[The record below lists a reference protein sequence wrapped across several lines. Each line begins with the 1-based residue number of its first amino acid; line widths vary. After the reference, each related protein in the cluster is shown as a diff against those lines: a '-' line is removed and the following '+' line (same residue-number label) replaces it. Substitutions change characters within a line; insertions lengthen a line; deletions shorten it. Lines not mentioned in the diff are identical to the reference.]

1 MSEAGL
7 FVVGKNTPLPLK
19 GVSVKAHING
29 FLVGL
34 DSTLKYSNAGA
45 DPIEV
50 VFRFPLEES
59 FAVVGLEAV
68 IDGRKVKAVIREKE
82 EARQMYDDAIASGH
96 SAALAE
102 EKKGDIFSI
111 SLGNLPPQKDAELHL
126 KLAGQLPLDA
136 EGGVRFSLPAVLKPR
151 YTPVGSTD
159 PLAKIEA
166 ASHHGSAPAVF
177 SFHLEVASRGVS
189 DVTSPTHQLSKET
202 RGGVIKASINE
213 GQPLDKDLVVV
224 VQYKSPYEPKAIVEN
239 GEKGADK
246 ESMMSGPVVML
257 NFFPQFKSNKA
268 ACEFIFLVDR
278 SGSMGGEFIK
288 SARETLIL
296 FLKSIPPGCSFNI
309 IGFGSNYRSLFPSS
323 VPYNQENLDRAIQH
337 AERVEADLGGT
348 ELLPPL
354 RFIFGQRLL
363 EGLPRQVFV
372 LTDGSVSNTEACIQ
386 EVKRNVESARCF
398 TFGIGSGVSTYLV
411 NGLAQAG
418 NGTAEFIQSGERLQ
432 PKVIRSLKQALQPSV
447 TNLRVEFQ
455 LPAGFEVTQAPSKAP
470 VLFSGDKAVVYGI
483 LKGPSELMSPVDC
496 TASLKGQILD
506 QPLEYSI
513 PFEVPGN
520 SPSFPIPIIHH
531 LAAKALIKDWERD
544 GENKK
549 SEIVKLSIE
558 SSVVSS
564 HTAFVA
570 IDESN
575 QPVKGAMK
583 TWDITAKE
591 VESDIS
597 ALISAPTSYALM
609 SAPTSYACR
618 SAPTSSVCMSAPPK
632 TKKGGGILS
641 SLFSSGSSSSQKEKK
656 KKTAASPKQRATY
669 EDLEYSAMECNSAIS
684 DCDSAA
690 PVRQSA
696 MRSYALEEKCESMSA
711 SGSGHTRPTG
721 DSLSSLISLQQADG
735 SWKLDDVIA
744 KVLSKSLKELSNAC
758 PVKCDGGVATVWAT
772 ILCVVYLE
780 LKHPSQK
787 DEWELIAMKAELWLD
802 GQSLPAGADLNAMKA
817 AAKKLIA

>member
-19 GVSVKAHING
+19 DVSVKAHITG

-34 DSTLKYSNAGA
+34 DSTLKYSNTGA

-246 ESMMSGPVVML
+246 ESMMS
-257 NFFPQFKSNKA
+257 
-268 ACEFIFLVDR
+268 R
-278 SGSMGGEFIK
+278 SSGD
-288 SARETLIL
+288 
-296 FLKSIPPGCSFNI
+296 
-309 IGFGSNYRSLFPSS
+309 
-323 VPYNQENLDRAIQH
+323 V
-337 AERVEADLGGT
+337 
-348 ELLPPL
+348 ELLPRVQEQQSCL
-354 RFIFGQRLL
+354 RLL
-363 EGLPRQVFV
+363 EGLRRQVFV

-544 GENKK
+544 GGNKK

-583 TWDITAKE
+583 TWDVTAKTMVVQADGRRSGRTRQTARKSTGGKAPRRHLASAACQPLRSYDAEEME
-591 VESDIS
+591 VEEVLADSGPSCTD
-597 ALISAPTSYALM
+597 LIITD
-609 SAPTSYACR
+609 T
-618 SAPTSSVCMSAPPK
+618 
-632 TKKGGGILS
+632 
-641 SLFSSGSSSSQKEKK
+641 
-656 KKTAASPKQRATY
+656 
-669 EDLEYSAMECNSAIS
+669 
-684 DCDSAA
+684 
-690 PVRQSA
+690 
-696 MRSYALEEKCESMSA
+696 
-711 SGSGHTRPTG
+711 
-721 DSLSSLISLQQADG
+721 LSSLISLQQADG
-735 SWKLDDVIA
+735 SWKLDDVVA
-744 KVLSKSLKELSNAC
+744 KVLSKSLKELSDAC
-758 PVKCDGGVATVWAT
+758 PVKCDGGVATLWAT
-772 ILCVVYLE
+772 ILCVMYLE

-817 AAKKLIA
+817 AARIIIAP

>member
-1 MSEAGL
+1 M
-7 FVVGKNTPLPLK
+7 
-19 GVSVKAHING
+19 
-29 FLVGL
+29 
-34 DSTLKYSNAGA
+34 
-45 DPIEV
+45 
-50 VFRFPLEES
+50 
-59 FAVVGLEAV
+59 
-68 IDGRKVKAVIREKE
+68 
-82 EARQMYDDAIASGH
+82 
-96 SAALAE
+96 
-102 EKKGDIFSI
+102 
-111 SLGNLPPQKDAELHL
+111 
-126 KLAGQLPLDA
+126 
-136 EGGVRFSLPAVLKPR
+136 
-151 YTPVGSTD
+151 
-159 PLAKIEA
+159 
-166 ASHHGSAPAVF
+166 
-177 SFHLEVASRGVS
+177 
-189 DVTSPTHQLSKET
+189 
-202 RGGVIKASINE
+202 
-213 GQPLDKDLVVV
+213 
-224 VQYKSPYEPKAIVEN
+224 
-239 GEKGADK
+239 
-246 ESMMSGPVVML
+246 
-257 NFFPQFKSNKA
+257 
-268 ACEFIFLVDR
+268 
-278 SGSMGGEFIK
+278 
-288 SARETLIL
+288 
-296 FLKSIPPGCSFNI
+296 
-309 IGFGSNYRSLFPSS
+309 
-323 VPYNQENLDRAIQH
+323 
-337 AERVEADLGGT
+337 
-348 ELLPPL
+348 
-354 RFIFGQRLL
+354 
-363 EGLPRQVFV
+363 
-372 LTDGSVSNTEACIQ
+372 
-386 EVKRNVESARCF
+386 
-398 TFGIGSGVSTYLV
+398 
-411 NGLAQAG
+411 
-418 NGTAEFIQSGERLQ
+418 
-432 PKVIRSLKQALQPSV
+432 
-447 TNLRVEFQ
+447 EFQ

-483 LKGPSELMSPVDC
+483 LKGPSELMSPVNC

-544 GENKK
+544 GGNKK

-609 SAPTSYACR
+609 SAPTS
-618 SAPTSSVCMSAPPK
+618 SACMSAPPK

-641 SLFSSGSSSSQKEKK
+641 SLFSSIFSSRRPMRNACLMQATVYSSDEH
-656 KKTAASPKQRATY
+656 
-669 EDLEYSAMECNSAIS
+669 LECTSLAIP

-690 PVRQSA
+690 PVCHSA
-696 MRSYALEEKCESMSA
+696 MRSYASEEKCESMSA
-711 SGSGHTRPTG
+711 SGPGHTRPTG

-744 KVLSKSLKELSNAC
+744 KVLSKSLKELSDAC

-802 GQSLPAGADLNAMKA
+802 GQSLPAGADLSAMKA